1 MQNEVEI
8 KEKLVKLKKVFK
20 GNILFI
26 ALPYT
31 ILISALTIIGLFS
44 GFALGNTLGSDKAG
58 FFFSLLFSSLGF
70 FLGFLTTYLT
80 VKGKYLMK
88 SL

>member
-44 GFALGNTLGSDKAG
+44 GFALGNTLGSDKVG
-58 FFFSLLFSSLGF
+58 FFFSFLFSSLGF